1 MDGLQIRQLKSA
13 FDKDAAGLDLNA
25 MQDVHVNDVAS
36 LMKLYFREL
45 PEPLTTFG
53 LYESWIACTRESGQ
67 VRAHA
72 IFTEIATETLTNCM
86 SLLGESGWQTRVNS
100 MRKCIDTLPQG
111 NRSTLGFL
119 VAHLCRVAKQ
129 SPVNKMTPS
138 NLAIVFAP
146 GLVRSQDEVAA
157 LRDFR
162 LQCEI
167 VEDLINNFGAL
178 FV

>member
-1 MDGLQIRQLKSA
+1 
-13 FDKDAAGLDLNA
+13 
-25 MQDVHVNDVAS
+25 
-36 LMKLYFREL
+36 
-45 PEPLTTFG
+45 
-53 LYESWIACTRESGQ
+53 
-67 VRAHA
+67 
-72 IFTEIATETLTNCM
+72 
-86 SLLGESGWQTRVNS
+86 
-100 MRKCIDTLPQG
+100 MRKCIDSLPPG
-111 NRSTLGFL
+111 SRSTLGFL

-129 SPVNKMTPS
+129 SSVNKMTPS

-162 LQCEI
+162 LQCEV